1 MERIAVSIMS
11 FLALT
16 FCFCACENYYDVYLG
31 EAVVEPEG
39 NMIPQKGGTITI
51 PADWVIATKF
61 QFPAYYQAVKYR
73 AYVGNELFCGQTACY
88 LPERKITIPVPEN
101 DTYET
106 LDIKVQ
112 VALGEDYFGAGFCE
126 DMDFESISFREW
138 QDKYSG
144 KQAALPKESPKK
156 YEQIDNA
163 ALVLTVGEQQFNI
176 ITYDSWAVKFLRR
189 RVAEGPFEYTGLN
202 CTDSKIGFQAFDL
215 KSCVPAITREF
226 RNDGHASGRIYYD
239 NYWDGEIALYRD
251 ECSFA
256 SKTLIGN
263 IASDDM
269 ERWQRLF
276 EGANLSADRF
286 NDCVKLSLVN

>member
-1 MERIAVSIMS
+1 MPATIISSQGPSGYKEYASGPDHETIRFMSVSRISRTTDSGSSPIS
-11 FLALT
+11 FLSK
-16 FCFCACENYYDVYLG
+16 N
-31 EAVVEPEG
+31 
-39 NMIPQKGGTITI
+39 
-51 PADWVIATKF
+51 
-61 QFPAYYQAVKYR
+61 
-73 AYVGNELFCGQTACY
+73 
-88 LPERKITIPVPEN
+88 
-101 DTYET
+101 
-106 LDIKVQ
+106 
-112 VALGEDYFGAGFCE
+112 
-126 DMDFESISFREW
+126 S
-138 QDKYSG
+138 
-144 KQAALPKESPKK
+144 
-156 YEQIDNA
+156 
-163 ALVLTVGEQQFNI
+163 LVLTVGEQQFNI

-202 CTDSKIGFQAFDL
+202 CTDSKIGFQACDL

-286 NDCVKLSLVN
+286 NDCVKLSLAN